1 MCQLQAEA
9 GAALIATDP
18 AAPSTSSPGLRHP
31 RVLGLLLGVA
41 ALIYLLDRGTKA
53 WALANLEPGVPRDW
67 LGSVLRLHLVFN
79 PGAAF
84 SLGTGVTPVF
94 TIIQASVAVAVLVA
108 ARRVASWP
116 WGVALGL
123 LLGGVL
129 GNLTDR
135 LTRPPGVGVG
145 HVVDFLQ
152 LPYWPVFNIADSSIV
167 CAAITVALLTAR
179 GLSWRQPTGAAS
191 HHSTTNAPPP
201 AVRGDDSA

>member
-1 MCQLQAEA
+1 M
-9 GAALIATDP
+9 P
-18 AAPSTSSPGLRHP
+18 
-31 RVLGLLLGVA
+31 
-41 ALIYLLDRGTKA
+41 K
-53 WALANLEPGVPRDW
+53 DW

-116 WGVALGL
+116 WGAALGL

-167 CAAITVALLTAR
+167 SAAIAVALLTAK
-179 GLSWRQPTGAAS
+179 GLSWRQPI
-191 HHSTTNAPPP
+191 APSGDPTSATP
-201 AVRGDDSA
+201 QPGRGDDPA